1 MAWTKTNDG
10 LEIFYE
16 VEGNGPTIVFQSG
29 YMGIHDIWNP
39 LVEEMK
45 NSYRCITH
53 DNRGYGLSSK
63 PVDSSFYTTG
73 KNADDLKAV
82 LEAAEMTEP
91 FLLVSH
97 SIGSMAAVAFASKYP
112 QLVKGI
118 VLMGGPVI
126 TNEGVLQLGGHDE
139 MYAAYQTTPSDAA
152 NFYKRLG
159 CAEEIALEAGKWQP
173 TVFKNQT
180 RTMLNYRPDSS
191 VLNLQS
197 PITVV
202 HGTHDVASPKELV
215 YKIVDT
221 FSHAKWVE
229 LDGLNHFP
237 QTEAP
242 ETINKLLHDFY
253 TEIGSN

>member
-1 MAWTKTNDG
+1 MAWAKTNDG

-29 YMGIHDIWNP
+29 YMGIHDIWNNQ
-39 LVEEMK
+39 VEAMK
-45 NSYRCITH
+45 KSYRLITH

-63 PVDSSFYTTG
+63 PVESSFYTTE
-73 KNADDLKAV
+73 KNAKDLKAV
-82 LEAAEMTEP
+82 LDAAGVTEP

-97 SIGSMAAVAFASKYP
+97 SMGSMAAVAFAGKYP
-112 QLVKGI
+112 HLVKGI
-118 VLMGGPVI
+118 MMIGGPVV
-126 TNEGVLQLGGHDE
+126 TSEGVSEMGGHEE
-139 MYAAYQTTPSDAA
+139 MFASHQTTPSDAA
-152 NFYKRLG
+152 NFYKTLG

-180 RTMLNYRPDSS
+180 RTILHYRPDSS
-191 VLNLQS
+191 VLSLQK
-197 PITVV
+197 PFTIV
-202 HGTHDVASPKELV
+202 HGTHDVVSSKESV
-215 YKIVDT
+215 HSIVDIFPHT
-221 FSHAKWVE
+221 KWVE

-237 QTEAP
+237 QTEDP